1 MTVAEKLITIADNT
15 PLVAN
20 AVNAAR
26 TTASGSVIRVDDVLA
41 SEHPVKVQLR
51 SKNFLSA
58 LTKYP
63 TRVKNAQPIH
73 LKAGHKYTLS
83 FDGEYP
89 EWRFILCGTDI
100 NGNPF
105 TPFAGNGSSVG
116 NAEFIKSAYAISWA
130 YPGFTAI
137 YASSNRTGNADT
149 LECVKDCL
157 ITDIQIYVIG
167 TEVTPFTK
175 FQLEEGAVATAITPY
190 VDDFSGLSTTVQGKN
205 LLSAMS
211 KWSALPQENAQPIF
225 MKAGQKYTFSHNG
238 EYTAWRLMFY
248 GTEADGSAL
257 PIDPDIT
264 ASQLSGVYIDS
275 TYATNSGNRPRIQ
288 YAANLT
294 GSHHVIRCKKDFTVT
309 AIQLW
314 VTGEEITPCT
324 QFQLELGAAATA
336 YTPYEPAQIAEAD
349 ETGKVRGLQS
359 MSPTMTL
366 TAADPAVTVE
376 CEYFPQTASDIY
388 SKAQEI
394 KTALTELKEALL

>member
-26 TTASGSVIRVDDVLA
+26 TTVSGPVIRVDDVLA

-51 SKNFLSA
+51 SKNLFNIMQLRYNTGTSYVNRLDNGDIRVDCTTSTSTGVACGSTLTELAPA
-58 LTKYP
+58 LRAGETYTISGTSDIE
-63 TRVKNAQPIH
+63 TRAYIYLQEYGRSWSFGTSLTMTDTILNSKVFFYSNAGQINYVH
-73 LKAGHKYTLS
+73 DLMIVH
-83 FDGEYP
+83 
-89 EWRFILCGTDI
+89 GTA
-100 NGNPF
+100 
-105 TPFAGNGSSVG
+105 TPDAFS
-116 NAEFIKSAYAISWA
+116 
-130 YPGFTAI
+130 
-137 YASSNRTGNADT
+137 
-149 LECVKDCL
+149 
-157 ITDIQIYVIG
+157 
-167 TEVTPFTK
+167 
-175 FQLEEGAVATAITPY
+175 PY
-190 VDDFSGLSTTVQGKN
+190 MDDFSGVSVAAQGKN

-211 KWSALPQENAQPIF
+211 KWNALPQENAQPIF

-366 TAADPAVTVE
+366 TPADPAVTVE
-376 CEYFPQTASDIY
+376 CGYFPQSAAATYESY
-388 SKAQEI
+388 QKLKAAMI
-394 KTALTELKEALL
+394 L